1 MSPTRYPSLAHRKQ
15 AAKRGEARDAAVRR
29 EVASWTE
36 GRPPEAVP
44 QAITYA
50 PDLLPDA
57 PGYVHGV
64 VQADPCWVIQ
74 CDGCGRVAVGESRNR
89 LGQRSNLVILSAGI
103 QFGHDGDP
111 RRLCARCRV
120 DAGWRDYDTQQCRD
134 DATTLAFHEAHM
146 QDRDSALLELA
157 GASGGVDDADG

>member
-57 PGYVHGV
+57 RAMCTAWFR
-64 VQADPCWVIQ
+64 QT
-74 CDGCGRVAVGESRNR
+74 R
-89 LGQRSNLVILSAGI
+89 AG
-103 QFGHDGDP
+103 
-111 RRLCARCRV
+111 
-120 DAGWRDYDTQQCRD
+120 
-134 DATTLAFHEAHM
+134 
-146 QDRDSALLELA
+146 
-157 GASGGVDDADG
+157 